1 MRKGFQ
7 RSLRWE
13 RTWSRCDSSPAF
25 PEDEGEDEGEEGAGA
40 GAKGAPL
47 YLYRAPLVPSFWQRL
62 CEANGACR
70 VVFFFCIRARARVC
84 LSRDRSERRR

>member
-1 MRKGFQ
+1 MGGF
-7 RSLRWE
+7 
-13 RTWSRCDSSPAF
+13 A
-25 PEDEGEDEGEEGAGA
+25 EDEGEDEGEEGAGA

-70 VVFFFCIRARARVC
+70 VVFFSFSRARACVC
-84 LSRDRSERRR
+84 LSRPERAETVELGAGS